1 MCFFCWIKKVSK
13 TVGGTVDRRSSE
25 TVTCRKM
32 CAKSADHHFESSSIS
47 TNVMSD
53 DLTPTVE
60 DHTGYSD
67 DEFEPLTPNDNHS
80 LENSLEDYHHDQNFE
95 HDSMEAFADEF
106 VHADLTVTE
115 ESDDGEGDEVTGL
128 RYDYDDYDDETD
140 VVLTKLVKKYRR
152 KRNRTKRTHGYRYP
166 QYPHG
171 TNSDSSVDPEVLD
184 IDQLEQELLQFIN
197 SSEQQHPLSQL

>member
-1 MCFFCWIKKVSK
+1 
-13 TVGGTVDRRSSE
+13 
-25 TVTCRKM
+25 
-32 CAKSADHHFESSSIS
+32 
-47 TNVMSD
+47 MSD

-95 HDSMEAFADEF
+95 HDSNFDCQSTKADDMEAFADEF
-106 VHADLTVTE
+106 VHADFTVTQ

-140 VVLTKLVKKYRR
+140 VVLTKLVKKDRR
-152 KRNRTKRTHGYRYP
+152 KRNRTKRTPGYRYP

-184 IDQLEQELLQFIN
+184 IDRLEQELLQFIN